1 MCLFNRVDRLF
12 VYPFNY
18 SLVPSQINME
28 NGLESTGD
36 SRLDQAVTQWLQ
48 YDKVRPN
55 ICCCVASSSFK
66 YVKSDI
72 FSVETEIQ

>member
-1 MCLFNRVDRLF
+1 
-12 VYPFNY
+12 
-18 SLVPSQINME
+18 ME

-55 ICCCVASSSFK
+55 ICCCAASSSYK
-66 YVKSDI
+66 YVKYDI
-72 FSVETEIQ
+72 FSVETEVRWLVSKPGVKIPFKWLKQ

>member
-1 MCLFNRVDRLF
+1 
-12 VYPFNY
+12 
-18 SLVPSQINME
+18 ME

-72 FSVETEIQ
+72 FSVETEIHNFKPGLKIYFKWLIN